1 MLFGNRFVLEDK
13 TEERLEKEEDK
24 DDDKGDIIAQK

>member
-1 MLFGNRFVLEDK
+1 LGNRFPVLEDK
-13 TEERLEKEEDK
+13 TEERLEKEENK